1 MTVKMKQNHLFRM
14 VYSRGKCF
22 ASSNLITYVVP
33 RRSGGLQVGI
43 TTGKKIGNA
52 VTRNRARRV
61 IRAAWRACEKQLLP
75 DCSAFIVFV
84 ARSRTAPAKSTDV
97 AATMLQHL
105 KDAELVG
112 AQ

>member
-22 ASSNLITYVVP
+22 ASPNLITYVVP

-52 VTRNRARRV
+52 VTRSRARRV
-61 IRAAWRACEKQLLP
+61 IRAAFSSLP
-75 DCSAFIVFV
+75 IDKSASADIVFV
-84 ARSRTAPAKSTDV
+84 ARTRTAAMKSTEICRFMQSHL
-97 AATMLQHL
+97 AAAGILTEQ
-105 KDAELVG
+105 KD
-112 AQ
+112 

>member
-1 MTVKMKQNHLFRM
+1 MTLKMKQNHLFRM

-22 ASSNLITYVVP
+22 ASSHLITYVMP
-33 RRSGGLQVGI
+33 RRSGGIQLGI

-61 IRAAWRACEKQLLP
+61 IRAAWRECEKQILP
-75 DCSAFIVFV
+75 DCSALIVFV

-97 AATMLQHL
+97 AQTMLQQL
-105 KDAELVG
+105 KDAGV
-112 AQ
+112 ARQ